1 MGCAYLSGQDCTL
14 CRFSTQSNSCLS
26 ADIRRRA
33 WKKIFPAMLTLK
45 TSVKVASCLVLL
57 ATGIRSA
64 TVVSTAAAEPLQEEI
79 FDVELLSLL
88 LKSTAR
94 DCQLQ
99 MVVEEEMEEA
109 ASLLGDAFSAL
120 SRPAMFNTLS
130 EIKNVPSR
138 TGTCRLVIILGFG
151 KRPLAEMV
159 SKLSNLAD
167 SSERDFLIILT
178 NEQID
183 ENTLR
188 NDTNITNLSNWATVE
203 MNASSK
209 VMKFRYQVLLL
220 ELTE

>member
-1 MGCAYLSGQDCTL
+1 
-14 CRFSTQSNSCLS
+14 
-26 ADIRRRA
+26 
-33 WKKIFPAMLTLK
+33 MLTLW

-57 ATGIRSA
+57 ALGIRSA
-64 TVVSTAAAEPLQEEI
+64 TVVGTAAAEPLQEEI
-79 FDVELLSLL
+79 FDAVELLSLL

-109 ASLLGDAFSAL
+109 SLFGDAFSTL

-151 KRPLAEMV
+151 KMPLAEIFPQ
-159 SKLSNLAD
+159 LTNLAD

-188 NDTNITNLSNWATVE
+188 NDTNITNLSNWAIVE

-209 VMKFRYQVLLL
+209 VMKFRYQVLFL
-220 ELTE
+220 ELTN